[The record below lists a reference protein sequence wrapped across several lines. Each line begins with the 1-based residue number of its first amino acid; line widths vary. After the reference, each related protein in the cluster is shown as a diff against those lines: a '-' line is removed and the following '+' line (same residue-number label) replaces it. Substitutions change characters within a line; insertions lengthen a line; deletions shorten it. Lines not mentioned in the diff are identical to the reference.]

1 MPHEICRRIV
11 GDKSPDQ
18 LRGNESRCT
27 RVLRQDVDHFL
38 TIAFAARGDSVTED
52 DLRPRIVNAW
62 TEREFTTQLRAI
74 NAPSRECPGDFLNI
88 SLRIPAIHSERVQF
102 HQFAP

>member
-18 LRGNESRCT
+18 LRGNEARCT

-38 TIAFAARGDSVTED
+38 AIALAASGDSVTQD

-62 TEREFTTQLRAI
+62 TEHEFAAYLRPVD
-74 NAPSRECPGDFLNI
+74 APSRKCPRHFLNI
-88 SLRIPAIHSERVQF
+88 SLCIPAIHAERV
-102 HQFAP
+102 